1 MFWLYRS
8 GFEFESNL
16 LLDYWGDPFHL
27 FEYNLYLILH
37 YLSFLSAC
45 FTRQQVFQVDLIHFS
60 IEHLFNLSQSFL
72 VYLILITCAQ
82 TSVWLIKVWS
92 FELLELFIEF
102 CVQLFLSLFNAFT
115 KWLFILTKI
124 FLLRILLGLC
134 LLQKVQLLLLW
145 RKVLVDVFV
154 KVYNSILLRLG
165 GQVFVKS
172 TNNYSILFQFMLEV

>member
-1 MFWLYRS
+1 MFWLNCS
-8 GFEFESNL
+8 CLEFKSNL
-16 LLDYWGDPFHL
+16 LLNDRGYAFHL

-37 YLSFLSAC
+37 YLSFLSVC
-45 FTRQQVFQVDLIHFS
+45 FARQQVFQVDLIYFS

-72 VYLILITCAQ
+72 IHLILITCAR
-82 TSVWLIKVWS
+82 TSVWLIKVWP

-115 KWLFILTKI
+115 KLLFILTKI
-124 FLLRILLGLC
+124 FLLWILLGLC
-134 LLQKVQLLLLW
+134 LLKKVLLLLLW

-165 GQVFVKS
+165 G
-172 TNNYSILFQFMLEV
+172 